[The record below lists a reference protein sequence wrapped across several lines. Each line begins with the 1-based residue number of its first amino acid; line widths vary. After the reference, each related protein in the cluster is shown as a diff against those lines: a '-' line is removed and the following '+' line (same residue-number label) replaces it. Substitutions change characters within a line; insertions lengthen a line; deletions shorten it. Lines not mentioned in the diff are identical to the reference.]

1 MVQRFSVFSGGWVGF
16 KELMVSKKE
25 NESKGVTSFYF
36 VQTDGSKIPD
46 NFRPGQFLAIK
57 IPKSAFGGK
66 YEHDFCRNYSLSC
79 SPGQGYLRC
88 SIGKNIDENAEDE
101 SPYYG
106 VVSNYMHDHVNEGDK
121 VLVSTF
127 NFSIFMLHQ

>member
-1 MVQRFSVFSGGWVGF
+1 
-16 KELMVSKKE
+16 MVSKKE
-25 NESKGVTSFYF
+25 KESKGVTSFYF
-36 VQTDGSKIPD
+36 VHTDGSKIPD

-66 YEHDFCRNYSLSC
+66 YDHDFCRNYSLSC

-88 SIGKNIDENAEDE
+88 SIGKTIDENVEDE

-106 VVSNYMHDHVNEGDK
+106 VVSNYMHDYVNEGDK
-121 VLVSTF
+121 VLVRTF
-127 NFSIFMLHQ
+127 NFSIFMLYQ